1 MKLFGLFLL
10 IGNLFFSAYGA
21 DNLRSPDMRS
31 RGMGGNEVTQAPLFN
46 PALLA
51 FRPQKSLHLNYFNR
65 YGLKELGTFS
75 GSCYLPYPHLAV
87 GVDLS
92 AFGYDAHNELMARL
106 SLAKQLGEHWSLGVA
121 FHYSFLQSELL
132 EQPQG
137 RIATDVGILFKP
149 FENLLIGLLTTN
161 LPAIIV
167 GDRGLEVADFEVY
180 LAQCGFEWRFQQNVL
195 LAGALSVNEQH
206 QPTGSLGVE
215 YAPLND
221 FYLRAGVQTAPLQPT
236 IGVGYRLRRFAVDA
250 AAIYHRVLGMSVG
263 LGLSFFI

>member
-21 DNLRSPDMRS
+21 DNLRLPDMRS

-106 SLAKQLGEHWSLGVA
+106 SLAKQ
-121 FHYSFLQSELL
+121 
-132 EQPQG
+132 
-137 RIATDVGILFKP
+137 
-149 FENLLIGLLTTN
+149 
-161 LPAIIV
+161 
-167 GDRGLEVADFEVY
+167 
-180 LAQCGFEWRFQQNVL
+180 
-195 LAGALSVNEQH
+195 
-206 QPTGSLGVE
+206 
-215 YAPLND
+215 
-221 FYLRAGVQTAPLQPT
+221 
-236 IGVGYRLRRFAVDA
+236 
-250 AAIYHRVLGMSVG
+250 
-263 LGLSFFI
+263 